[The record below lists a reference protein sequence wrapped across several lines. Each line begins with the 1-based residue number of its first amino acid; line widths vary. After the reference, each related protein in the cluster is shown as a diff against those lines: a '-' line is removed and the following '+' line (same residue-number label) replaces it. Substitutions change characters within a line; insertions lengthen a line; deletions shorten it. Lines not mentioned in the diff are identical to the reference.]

1 MGEVMADEI
10 TRFVR
15 GEPLRHE
22 ILAERLGTMA

>member
-10 TRFVR
+10 TRFVQ